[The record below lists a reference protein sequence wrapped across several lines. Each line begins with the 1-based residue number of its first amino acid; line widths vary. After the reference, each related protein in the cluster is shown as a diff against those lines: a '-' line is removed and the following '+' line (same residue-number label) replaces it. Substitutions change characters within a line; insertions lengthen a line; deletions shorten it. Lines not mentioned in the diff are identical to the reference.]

1 MLELVHV
8 EKEYPDG
15 KVRRKILSDINL
27 IINRNEII
35 TIMGASGCGK
45 STLLNIM
52 SLLSEP
58 SAGSVLFLR

>member
-52 SLLSEP
+52 
-58 SAGSVLFLR
+58 VLIERAVCRKCFISR